1 MSKVVQLL
9 QEDKLS
15 HTDVVDYMVGM
26 NRDVK
31 PRKLEVDERDMKYI
45 RDQFLR
51 LIDLQENIRHQWWR
65 VRDDKKLKQTTKSI
79 GLGFEMTT
87 EEWMGVVEENMRRVR
102 IDTLKVLN
110 NYFYQGEVVIPDR
123 NDYKEDW
130 FDDCNVCGE
139 TPNNDHLEFIPP
151 DPDEDV

>member
-130 FDDCNVCGE
+130 FDRETKCQYRWVGVNVCRS
-139 TPNNDHLEFIPP
+139 IR
-151 DPDEDV
+151 